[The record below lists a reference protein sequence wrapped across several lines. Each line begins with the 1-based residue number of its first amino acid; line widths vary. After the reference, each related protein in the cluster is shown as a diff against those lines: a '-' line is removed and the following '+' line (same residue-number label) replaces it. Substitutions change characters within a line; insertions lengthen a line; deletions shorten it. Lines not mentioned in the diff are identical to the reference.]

1 MSPVGLDN
9 LRGRNMKNKLLLG
22 IIIMLLCFVLIGCGW
37 NDIGKKSDESVD
49 TIEFG
54 GVKLKNI
61 NSIKSDKLVLD
72 ENYIYKDP
80 IVENEEEYIKL
91 SDSFIASEYEERES
105 EFLDITPKGLSVELF
120 PKLIY
125 TTDVD
130 SIYAYAYNG
139 NYYYIPTIKCKAGQE
154 KIAYSDYG
162 IEIIKEND
170 SIKINDKIETNVID
184 GWDLRETAHISDDDP
199 ILSNGNTTLRY
210 DDVSLYEAYT
220 ESWKLNSERSFDL
233 DIQSSGESS
242 SEYTR
247 IYLLDLDN
255 DLDTVELAY
264 TNMVMEGVH
273 IDTKR
278 PVYSLITCG
287 EKGIFKSQN
296 DMLWFSN
303 IKNYKNVFYAYDYF
317 EIYNRVGKINS
328 IEENVILGYYI
339 YDKNKGLIYVDRFAN
354 GLKTDANG
362 FAELSKIELT
372 LDNDYVIQKDN
383 NIYGFGMYNHAPYL
397 LDENGEIVTDEDGVY
412 ILESNFE
419 SLSKGTKIHITD
431 VFNEGYSI
439 TFITS
444 DGTVYYL
451 SNSYV

>member
-1 MSPVGLDN
+1 
-9 LRGRNMKNKLLLG
+9 
-22 IIIMLLCFVLIGCGW
+22 
-37 NDIGKKSDESVD
+37 
-49 TIEFG
+49 
-54 GVKLKNI
+54 
-61 NSIKSDKLVLD
+61 
-72 ENYIYKDP
+72 
-80 IVENEEEYIKL
+80 
-91 SDSFIASEYEERES
+91 
-105 EFLDITPKGLSVELF
+105 
-120 PKLIY
+120 
-125 TTDVD
+125 
-130 SIYAYAYNG
+130 
-139 NYYYIPTIKCKAGQE
+139 
-154 KIAYSDYG
+154 
-162 IEIIKEND
+162 
-170 SIKINDKIETNVID
+170 
-184 GWDLRETAHISDDDP
+184 
-199 ILSNGNTTLRY
+199 
-210 DDVSLYEAYT
+210 
-220 ESWKLNSERSFDL
+220 
-233 DIQSSGESS
+233 
-242 SEYTR
+242 
-247 IYLLDLDN
+247 
-255 DLDTVELAY
+255 
-264 TNMVMEGVH
+264 
-273 IDTKR
+273 
-278 PVYSLITCG
+278 
-287 EKGIFKSQN
+287 
-296 DMLWFSN
+296 MLWFSN